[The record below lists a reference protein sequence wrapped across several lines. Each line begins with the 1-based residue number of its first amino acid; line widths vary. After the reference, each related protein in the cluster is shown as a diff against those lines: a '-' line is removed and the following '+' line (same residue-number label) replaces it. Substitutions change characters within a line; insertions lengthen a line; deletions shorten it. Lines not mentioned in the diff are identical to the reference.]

1 LVSELENARKEGID
15 MAQRAT
21 KLAVVPAIPQDSPET
36 RPMHE
41 EICALAYSLW
51 EARGCPE
58 GTPEEDWFKAE
69 TQTRLKTTILH

>member
-15 MAQRAT
+15 MAQPAT
-21 KLAVVPAIPQDSPET
+21 KLAVVPAMPLDSPET

-51 EARGCPE
+51 QARVTLMEHLKKIGL
-58 GTPEEDWFKAE
+58 G
-69 TQTRLKTTILH
+69 LKTQSLLNPAISQ